1 MNMELAVK
9 ISVLVLAILFCSSMI
24 VLSINAQSLLTE
36 INTEISQ
43 LIAARE

>member
-1 MNMELAVK
+1 MDKPLLSMA
-9 ISVLVLAILFCSSMI
+9 VLVLAVFFCSQMI

-43 LIAARE
+43 LIEARE

>member
-1 MNMELAVK
+1 MEATVVIRTMVFVLAVF
-9 ISVLVLAILFCSSMI
+9 FCFQMI
-24 VLSINAQSLLTE
+24 ALSINAQSLLTD